1 MLPAAANSGAAVH
14 KPPDTTRSREFV
26 RSAHLPP
33 PPPAL
38 RSAAEAGTADEALQA
53 GKAQA
58 AVVGSDV
65 VSFATN
71 VAPQWRQ
78 DLINCSLFA
87 QLWAK
92 AEVPDSSRIF
102 DWYSAYFG
110 ALQQLGWMVQDQGFA
125 VYVETSQNF
134 SAHQAILKVAEG
146 LLMPSMGSLALVKTT
161 LDALASMDESSP
173 FITLFSRE
181 SQQASAAR
189 FQISLAEQAA
199 DGGLTVALMAF
210 GLEAKTTL
218 TQVLFFKSQ
227 ASQATLRHCSGKV
240 SVNTPLLEALRPDL
254 SEQLKDH
261 ARSFI
266 RKLPSKLLKPA
277 A

>member
-1 MLPAAANSGAAVH
+1 MTQPI
-14 KPPDTTRSREFV
+14 DTARSREFV
-26 RSAHLPP
+26 RSAKLPAPP
-33 PPPAL
+33 PVK
-38 RSAAEAGTADEALQA
+38 RGAETADEALVA

-58 AVVGSDV
+58 SVVGSDLL
-65 VSFATN
+65 SFATN

-87 QLWAK
+87 QLCAK
-92 AEVPDSSRIF
+92 AEVADPKRIF
-102 DWYSAYFG
+102 DWYDAYFG

-146 LLMPSMGSLALVKTT
+146 LLMPAAGSLALVKNT
-161 LDALASMDESSP
+161 LDALASMDADSP
-173 FITLFSRE
+173 FITLFSQE

-189 FQISLAEQAA
+189 FQISLAEQSA

-210 GLEAKTTL
+210 GLEARTTL
-218 TQVLFFKSQ
+218 TQVLFFKSL

-240 SVNTPLLEALRPDL
+240 SVNTPLLEALRGDL
-254 SEQLKDH
+254 TQQLQAH

-266 RKLPSKLLKPA
+266 RTLPSKLLKPPA

>member
-1 MLPAAANSGAAVH
+1 MTKTLDAA
-14 KPPDTTRSREFV
+14 RSRQFV
-26 RSAHLPP
+26 RAAKLPP
-33 PPPAL
+33 PPPAT
-38 RSAAEAGTADEALQA
+38 RGGETADEALQA
-53 GKAQA
+53 GKVQA
-58 AVVGSDV
+58 AVVGSDLL
-65 VSFATN
+65 SFATN

-92 AEVPDSSRIF
+92 AEVPDSKRIF
-102 DWYSAYFG
+102 DWYEAYFG

-125 VYVETSQNF
+125 VYVESSQNF

-146 LLMPSMGSLALVKTT
+146 LLMPSVGSLALVKGT
-161 LDALASMDESSP
+161 LDALASMDENSP

-189 FQISLAEQAA
+189 FQISLAEQSD

-210 GLEAKTTL
+210 GLEAKSTL
-218 TQVLFFKSQ
+218 TQVLFFKSL

-240 SVNTPLLEALRPDL
+240 SVNTPMLEALRSDL
-254 SEQLKDH
+254 ADQLKDH

-266 RKLPSKLLKPA
+266 RKLPSKLLTPGA

>member
-1 MLPAAANSGAAVH
+1 MN
-14 KPPDTTRSREFV
+14 KPIDIPRSREFV
-26 RSAHLPP
+26 RAAKLPP
-33 PPPAL
+33 PPPVT
-38 RSAAEAGTADEALQA
+38 RGSDTADAALEA

-71 VAPQWRQ
+71 VSPEWRQ

-92 AEVPDSSRIF
+92 AEVADPTRIF
-102 DWYSAYFG
+102 DWYESYFG

-134 SAHQAILKVAEG
+134 SAHKAILKVAES
-146 LLMPSMGSLALVKTT
+146 LLLPAAGSLALVQST
-161 LDALASMDESSP
+161 LDALASMDANSP

-189 FQISLAEQAA
+189 FQISLAEQSA

-218 TQVLFFKSQ
+218 TQVLFFKSL

-240 SVNTPLLEALRPDL
+240 SINTDLLEALRNDL
-254 SEQLKDH
+254 GDQLKDH
-261 ARSFI
+261 ARSFV
-266 RKLPSKLLKPA
+266 RKLPSKLLKPSA
-277 A
+277 T

>member
-1 MLPAAANSGAAVH
+1 MPAHTDIEHA
-14 KPPDTTRSREFV
+14 RQFV
-26 RSAHLPP
+26 RSAKLPP
-33 PPPAL
+33 APPRL
-38 RSAAEAGTADEALQA
+38 RGAGEGETPDEALQA

-92 AEVPDSSRIF
+92 AEVADPTRIF
-102 DWYSAYFG
+102 DWYGAYFG

-134 SAHQAILKVAEG
+134 SAHEAILKVAEG
-146 LLMPSMGSLALVKTT
+146 LLMPAAGSLALV
-161 LDALASMDESSP
+161 
-173 FITLFSRE
+173 
-181 SQQASAAR
+181 
-189 FQISLAEQAA
+189 
-199 DGGLTVALMAF
+199 
-210 GLEAKTTL
+210 KTTL
-218 TQVLFFKSQ
+218 TQVLFFKSLS
-227 ASQATLRHCSGKV
+227 SQATLRHCSGKV

-254 SEQLKDH
+254 GEQLKEH
-261 ARSFI
+261 ARSFV
-266 RKLPSKLLKPA
+266 RKLPSKLLQARPA
-277 A
+277 G

>member
-1 MLPAAANSGAAVH
+1 MKKPADIA
-14 KPPDTTRSREFV
+14 RSRQFV
-26 RSAHLPP
+26 RSAILPP
-33 PPPAL
+33 PPPAT
-38 RSAAEAGTADEALQA
+38 RAAGDAGTAEVALEA

-58 AVVGSDV
+58 AVVGSDLL
-65 VSFATN
+65 SFATN
-71 VAPQWRQ
+71 VSPQWRQ

-92 AEVPDSSRIF
+92 AEVADPKRIF
-102 DWYSAYFG
+102 DWYDAYFG

-134 SAHQAILKVAEG
+134 SAHEAILKVAAG
-146 LLMPSMGSLALVKTT
+146 LLMPSASSLALVKTT
-161 LDALASMDESSP
+161 LDALASMDADSP

-199 DGGLTVALMAF
+199 DGGLSVALMAF
-210 GLEAKTTL
+210 GLEAKSTL
-218 TQVLFFKSQ
+218 TQVLFFKSL

-240 SVNTPLLEALRPDL
+240 SINTALLEQLRPDL
-254 SEQLKDH
+254 AEQLKDH

-266 RKLPSKLLKPA
+266 RKLPAKLLPPPA